1 MFEVYLPCCKD
12 SLELWN
18 PWKNKLFFSIM
29 QCSCNLWVFCTFL
42 QYLCLNAILN
52 LSPLSEI
59 DNRFSF
65 VFCFPEPI
73 KTYLSNNSNQS
84 DLKLEEHVLRIL
96 APPCSLSSSFS
107 RPSFRVEFSD
117 FTQRVRLYSYLF
129 KAFYTLYLT
138 FWAVSSNYVKRRQLR
153 RSTEEAFCRRSKPKH
168 LRRNIESIFR
178 GVWRTVGLCCNP
190 RQRHQRVQRIW
201 LRNL

>member
-29 QCSCNLWVFCTFL
+29 QCSCNLWLFCTFL

-96 APPCSLSSSFS
+96 AARCSLSSSFS
-107 RPSFRVEFSD
+107 RPSFSVELSD

-129 KAFYTLYLT
+129 KTFLHTLLDFLSSKFKLCQAKAT
-138 FWAVSSNYVKRRQLR
+138 QTIDWRSFLSAV
-153 RSTEEAFCRRSKPKH
+153 
-168 LRRNIESIFR
+168 
-178 GVWRTVGLCCNP
+178 
-190 RQRHQRVQRIW
+190 
-201 LRNL
+201 

>member
-1 MFEVYLPCCKD
+1 MLVQSWL
-12 SLELWN
+12 
-18 PWKNKLFFSIM
+18 
-29 QCSCNLWVFCTFL
+29 FCTFL

-84 DLKLEEHVLRIL
+84 DLKLEEHVLPIL
-96 APPCSLSSSFS
+96 ARRCSLSSSLS

-129 KAFYTLYLT
+129 KPFYTLYLT
-138 FWAVSSNYVKRRQLR
+138 F
-153 RSTEEAFCRRSKPKH
+153 
-168 LRRNIESIFR
+168 
-178 GVWRTVGLCCNP
+178 
-190 RQRHQRVQRIW
+190 
-201 LRNL
+201 